1 MGEDHAYAVFACR
14 WQGKAQH
21 LAFPDKK
28 VMGNLHQNTG
38 PVAAFLVRAFCAAMI
53 QVFQNLQ
60 GIVDNA
66 VGFFP
71 FNIHNKPDTAGVMF
85 KRRVI

>member
-1 MGEDHAYAVFACR
+1 MGKDHAHAVFACR
-14 WQGKAQH
+14 RQGKAQY

-38 PVAAFLVRAFCAAMI
+38 PVAALLVRAFCAAVI
-53 QVFQNLQ
+53 QVLQNLQ

-71 FNIHNKPDTAGVMF
+71 FNIHNKPDTAGVML